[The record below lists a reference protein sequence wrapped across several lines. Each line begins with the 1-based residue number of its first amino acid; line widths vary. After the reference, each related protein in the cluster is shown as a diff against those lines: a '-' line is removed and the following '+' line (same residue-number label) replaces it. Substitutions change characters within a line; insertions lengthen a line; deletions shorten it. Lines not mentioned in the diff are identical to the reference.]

1 MITLHPS
8 ACARGLL
15 RAAALVVVIVSAGAA
30 AYVVAPRVEAQ
41 QNPPAAPAAAA
52 PVELHVL
59 PVQGNISMIVGD
71 GGNITM
77 SVGEDGI
84 LLVDTGL
91 AANADKLL
99 EFVRTI
105 APGKPLRYII
115 NTHVHAD
122 HTGGNE
128 KLGPVGSTIAGGN
141 VGAGAGV
148 GASIIAHE
156 NVLNRMSAPVGTAS
170 PTPIAAWPTDTYFTK
185 KKELYFNGESIV
197 IEHEPN
203 AHTDGDSFVYFRKSD
218 VVSAG
223 DIYVTT
229 LFPIV
234 DTMRGGNING
244 IIDALNRLID
254 ITIPKDKQEGGT
266 YVIPGHGR
274 LSDEADVVEYRDMA
288 TIIRDRIAD
297 AVKKGRTL
305 QQVKDSKP
313 VLDYEGRYG
322 SNTGFWTTDA
332 FVTAVYNDLSKAAAA
347 AKPAAPAKAATP
359 APKKN

>member
-1 MITLHPS
+1 MIKSPQSTL
-8 ACARGLL
+8 AGGLL
-15 RAAALVVVIVSAGAA
+15 AAVALVGAA
-30 AYVVAPRVEAQ
+30 MLMTSPVAAQ
-41 QNPPAAPAAAA
+41 NAQGAAAAA

-71 GGNITM
+71 GGNVTM
-77 SVGEDGI
+77 SVGDDGI

-91 AANADKLL
+91 GADAEKLL
-99 EFVRTI
+99 QFVKTL

-115 NTHVHAD
+115 NTHVHGD
-122 HTGGNE
+122 HVGGNAT
-128 KLGPVGSTIAGGN
+128 LGPAGSTIAGGN
-141 VGAGAGV
+141 VGAGAGP

-156 NVLNRMSAPVGTAS
+156 NVLNRMSAPVGAAN
-170 PTPIAAWPTDTYFTK
+170 PTPVAAWPTDTYFTK

-218 VVSAG
+218 VVATG
-223 DIYVTT
+223 DIFVTT
-229 LFPIV
+229 SFPIV

-266 YVIPGHGR
+266 YVVPGHGR
-274 LSDEADVVEYRDMA
+274 LCDEADVVEYRDMA
-288 TIIRDRIAD
+288 TIVRDRIAD
-297 AVKKGRTL
+297 LVKKGRTL
-305 QQVKDSKP
+305 QQVKDSNP

-322 SNTGFWTTDA
+322 SKTGFWTTDA

-347 AKPAAPAKAATP
+347 AKPAAPAKAAP
-359 APKKN
+359 APKKK

>member
-1 MITLHPS
+1 MITSHSSVP
-8 ACARGLL
+8 ARGLL
-15 RAAALVVVIVSAGAA
+15 MAAAFVGVSIVSAGAA
-30 AYVVAPRVEAQ
+30 YLVAPRVEAQ
-41 QNPPAAPAAAA
+41 QNPPAAAAA

-91 AANADKLL
+91 AANGDKLL
-99 EFVRTI
+99 EFIRTL

-156 NVLNRMSAPVGTAS
+156 NVLNRMSAPVGTAN
-170 PTPIAAWPTDTYFTK
+170 PTPIASWPTDTYFTK

-203 AHTDGDSFVYFRKSD
+203 AHT
-218 VVSAG
+218 
-223 DIYVTT
+223 
-229 LFPIV
+229 
-234 DTMRGGNING
+234 
-244 IIDALNRLID
+244 
-254 ITIPKDKQEGGT
+254 
-266 YVIPGHGR
+266 
-274 LSDEADVVEYRDMA
+274 
-288 TIIRDRIAD
+288 
-297 AVKKGRTL
+297 
-305 QQVKDSKP
+305 
-313 VLDYEGRYG
+313 
-322 SNTGFWTTDA
+322 
-332 FVTAVYNDLSKAAAA
+332 
-347 AKPAAPAKAATP
+347 
-359 APKKN
+359 

>member
-1 MITLHPS
+1 MTTSHSS
-8 ACARGLL
+8 APARGLL
-15 RAAALVVVIVSAGAA
+15 RAVVLVGVLFVFAGAA
-30 AYVVAPRVEAQ
+30 YLVAPRVEAQ
-41 QNPPAAPAAAA
+41 QNPQAPAPAAPA
-52 PVELHVL
+52 ELHVL

-71 GGNITM
+71 GGNITI
-77 SVGEDGI
+77 SVGEDGV

-91 AANADKLL
+91 AANGDKLL
-99 EFVRTI
+99 EFVRTL

-156 NVLNRMSAPVGTAS
+156 NVLNRMSAPVGTAN
-170 PTPIAAWPTDTYFTK
+170 PTPIASWPTDTYFTK

-347 AKPAAPAKAATP
+347 AKPAAPAKTATP
-359 APKKN
+359 TPKKN